1 MVFMGKKSPMNH
13 SHVFMDELAGWKKY
27 SQSGMTLWFKGYL
40 HREYSIE
47 KLVDDAALYSE
58 KPEISIEILAGWVNG
73 LCGHF
78 SFIVSGVY
86 WSFATVDKVSS
97 IPLFYSTSNRKTTL
111 GNHAPKIKQEN
122 GLGRSDLDMGAALEI
137 AMSGYTIGRK
147 TLYKGIYQLTAGECI
162 LVCSPENVERAFYYT
177 YTPWNIENKSKRQ
190 LQNEL
195 SETLVETLNTMVK
208 SVNGRQIVIPLSAGY
223 DSRLV
228 VSGLKHLGVKDVFCF
243 TYGRSG
249 NFESQ
254 ASKVVA
260 KRLGYEWY
268 EVALTPKI
276 QRNYFLSDEFN
287 AFKKFS
293 DTLSSAPHIQE
304 VNAIGLLKRS
314 GLISSDAVIVNGN
327 TGDFISGGHIP
338 PLLRGEEIKG
348 YDKSM
353 LLKQCW
359 NSILDKH
366 FTLWKSLRQDS
377 SDQHMVSELNYL
389 LNERSIPGLKNLGL
403 EQVHGVFECME
414 YLGRQSKYI
423 VSMQRAYEF
432 HGYEWRM
439 PLWDD
444 SMLGFF
450 ENIPR
455 TQKSNQSL
463 YVKTLHDNNWGGVW
477 EDVPVNHKL
486 IQSGWIRFSRLAAK
500 AALFPFERKVWNR
513 FEKNVFE
520 YFMDPTGNTGYTNYL
535 DVLFDRKG
543 QRHTMSWVSRKYL
556 MWHGVDMF

>member
-1 MVFMGKKSPMNH
+1 VTKSTQILMKERGN
-13 SHVFMDELAGWKKY
+13 WKKLY
-27 SQSGMTLWFKGYL
+27 CDGAALWFSGYL
-40 HREYSIE
+40 LNSSVEQLQSKAIGFRQHQPQLSEFEEWMRGLHGNFSIVIE
-47 KLVDDAALYSE
+47 TPDWTFAA
-58 KPEISIEILAGWVNG
+58 
-73 LCGHF
+73 
-78 SFIVSGVY
+78 
-86 WSFATVDKVSS
+86 VDKICS
-97 IPLFYSTSNRKTTL
+97 IPLFYLENGDQIIV
-111 GNHAPKIKQEN
+111 GNHAPKLKEYAHLVQRDLEN
-122 GLGRSDLDMGAALEI
+122 DAILEI
-137 AMSGYTIGRK
+137 AMSGYTIGNK
-147 TLYKGIYQLTAGECI
+147 TLYKGLYQLTAGEC
-162 LVCSPENVERAFYYT
+162 LFLTKRALKRSFYFTYSPWRVIDRSE
-177 YTPWNIENKSKRQ
+177 KQ
-190 LQNEL
+190 LQKEMTDSML
-195 SETLVETLNTMVK
+195 ESLESMVE

-359 NSILDKH
+359 NGILDKH

-389 LNERSIPGLKNLGL
+389 LNERSIPSLKDLGL

-444 SMLGFF
+444 SMLSFF
-450 ENIPR
+450 EKIPR

-477 EDVPVNHKL
+477 EDVPVNYKL

-500 AALFPFERKVWNR
+500 AALFPFERKVWHR

-543 QRHTMSWVSRKYL
+543 QRHTMSWVSDFYL
-556 MWHGVDMF
+556 EEHGASIQ